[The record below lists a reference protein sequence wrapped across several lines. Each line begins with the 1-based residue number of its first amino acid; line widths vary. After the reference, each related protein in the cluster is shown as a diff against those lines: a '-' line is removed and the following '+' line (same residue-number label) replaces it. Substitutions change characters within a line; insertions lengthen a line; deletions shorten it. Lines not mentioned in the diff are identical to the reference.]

1 MNQLLP
7 VFGPRVLFSKPIQ
20 GGLKDGMTITV
31 CGRVLPNADRFHVNL
46 QRNSDVVLHIN
57 PRYTW
62 FWIPYGYVVHSSCQN
77 GTWDW
82 EENKSETP
90 FPRGQ
95 TFTLQIVV
103 TQDSYKKIPYK
114 SIIHGGLQPDKVIII
129 IQGVISPQANRMGF
143 SLRHKTG
150 IAFECV
156 ACFNENEVVCNSC
169 ENGKWGQKE
178 RFTDMPFRR
187 GQLFQVTICCSPDN
201 YKVFVNG
208 GLSHTYNHRYTKL
221 QEIDVLEISGNVQ
234 LSFVQP

>member
-7 VFGPRVLFSKPIQ
+7 VFGPRVPFSKPIQ

-62 FWIPYGYVVHSSCQN
+62 FWISYGYVVHNSCQN

-103 TQDSYKKIPYK
+103 TQDSYK
-114 SIIHGGLQPDKVIII
+114 
-129 IQGVISPQANRMGF
+129 ISA
-143 SLRHKTG
+143 
-150 IAFECV
+150 
-156 ACFNENEVVCNSC
+156 
-169 ENGKWGQKE
+169 NGKPFSEYKH
-178 RFTDMPFRR
+178 RMPFQNVDSIFI
-187 GQLFQVTICCSPDN
+187 GGMVELSLVAFQHLAPHHAAPL
-201 YKVFVNG
+201 G
-208 GLSHTYNHRYTKL
+208 
-221 QEIDVLEISGNVQ
+221 
-234 LSFVQP
+234 SFVSYFKHLHNPTTHNSHK